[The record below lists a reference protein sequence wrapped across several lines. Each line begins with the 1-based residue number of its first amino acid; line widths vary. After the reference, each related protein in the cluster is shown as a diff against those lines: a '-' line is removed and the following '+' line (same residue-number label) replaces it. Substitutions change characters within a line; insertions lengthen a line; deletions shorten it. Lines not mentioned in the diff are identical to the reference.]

1 MAPDT
6 IERSPLALEGSLAAA
21 PAMLRRRPLD
31 RRRRRRLDAGRRS
44 GDRHA
49 RSARRPCCTRRRRGA
64 RSTRR
69 TARWPAWRGEDREGA
84 LGDPA
89 QMARPDARE
98 RRRPRADPDH
108 RAGQAAGRSE
118 GRGARSARRTSSG
131 SPRKR
136 SASTATSFRRSRNDR
151 RLVVVKEPVGVCA
164 AITPWNF
171 PCSMITR
178 KVAPALAAGCTVV
191 IKPAEATPF
200 SALRAR
206 RARASRGIPA
216 RRAQRHH
223 RRRAVDRRRD
233 VRESDGAQ
241 ALVHRLD
248 RSRPAADEA
257 GRADDQEDLARARRQ
272 CAVHRVRRCRPRC
285 GGRRRDRLQVP
296 QRGPDL
302 RLREPLLR
310 ARQGLRRVRRE
321 ARGEG
326 RRAQGRPRHRRAASR
341 RAR

>member
-6 IERSPLALEGSLAAA
+6 IERSPT
-21 PAMLRRRPLD
+21 R
-31 RRRRRRLDAGRRS
+31 
-44 GDRHA
+44 
-49 RSARRPCCTRRRRGA
+49 TRRIPSLLRQQCYVDGQWIDA
-64 RSTRR
+64 DDGGSMPVVDPATGVPVGTAPVMHAAETRR
-69 TARWPAWRGEDREGA
+69 AIDAANRALARVAREDREGA

-98 RRRPRADPDH
+98 RRRPRADPHH
-108 RAGQAAGRSE
+108 RAGQAARRSE
-118 GRGARSARRTSSG
+118 GRGRRSAPRTSSG

-136 SASTATSFRRSRNDR
+136 SASTATSSRRSRNDR

-171 PCSMITR
+171 PSLDDH
-178 KVAPALAAGCTVV
+178 AQGLAGARRRLHRRHQAGGGDAVFRV
-191 IKPAEATPF
+191 
-200 SALRAR
+200 RAR
-206 RARASRGIPA
+206 RARAARGLSA

-233 VRESDGAQ
+233 VRESDRAQ

-248 RSRPAADEA
+248 RGRPAADEA

-272 CAVHRVRRCRPRC
+272 RAVHRVRRRRPRR
-285 GGRRRDRLQVP
+285 GGRRRDHLEVP

-310 ARQGLRRVRRE
+310 ARQGLRRVRRASSPRGS
-321 ARGEG
+321 AR
-326 RRAQGRPRHRRAASR
+326 
-341 RAR
+341 